1 MRRLNKFGL
10 PKHKCYINDME
21 IKVMSKFIKECIV
34 GTMIIT
40 SIVLF
45 LAAAVIA
52 IYKAAGM

>member
-21 IKVMSKFIKECIV
+21 IKVMSKLIKETIV
-34 GTMIIT
+34 GTVALST
-40 SIVLF
+40 VVLF

-52 IYKAAGM
+52 IYKAAGL

>member
-21 IKVMSKFIKECIV
+21 IKVMNKLVKETIV
-34 GTMIIT
+34 GTVALST
-40 SIVLF
+40 VVLF

-52 IYKAAGM
+52 IYKAAGL

>member
-1 MRRLNKFGL
+1 
-10 PKHKCYINDME
+10 ME

-34 GTMIIT
+34 GTMIVT